1 MSARIKVAPAFFLW
15 TSMLCNTFLRRLCR
29 DVEATAPP
37 LQVVQRLLRVN
48 LQYRQTAFAEDDS
61 EKQRRPFDVAV
72 KDAVHEGVVDQAKA
86 PDQALV
92 SFLAL
97 LVAVH
102 LCLGLYFVFMG
113 VWLLVYRFQRGW
125 YSDRDVPEF
134 G

>member
-1 MSARIKVAPAFFLW
+1 
-15 TSMLCNTFLRRLCR
+15 
-29 DVEATAPP
+29 
-37 LQVVQRLLRVN
+37 
-48 LQYRQTAFAEDDS
+48 
-61 EKQRRPFDVAV
+61 RPFDVAV

-125 YSDRDVPEF
+125 YSDRDVPEL